1 MAGQGFNLS
10 IRDIKKLSELTSK
23 TLRLGLLLS
32 NSNIFKEFYYS
43 RKPENNIL
51 SLGVNLTN
59 IFFKNNKF
67 FSPFKNIV
75 LDNIKKLNFAKRVSK
90 AVSNR
95 GISI

>member
-10 IRDIKKLSELTSK
+10 IRDIKKLSELISK
-23 TLRLGLLLS
+23 TLKLGLLLS
-32 NSNIFKEFYYS
+32 SSNIFKEFYYS

-67 FSPFKNIV
+67 FSPLKNIV
-75 LDNIKKLNFAKRVSK
+75 LDNVEKLNFLKKLSK